1 MAVIIISIGIR
12 LTAYGD
18 LKLSVAT
25 RDTNSYIA
33 SSEVN
38 LLSWRAF
45 TSYRPYTTNLVYKIF
60 TPSDGYRNRAIS
72 DGDTGTVKRKTDRG
86 AKNIVVL
93 QSVISIIGW
102 SCLAWIF
109 SSKLKNGIV
118 KVASAII
125 IMLFGFTPQVV
136 DWDSILSPESLSISL
151 FIFLYA
157 VLIWLVF
164 DHQNNPTKKTKN
176 VLAFIVF
183 FTALFFWVF
192 TRDVNT
198 YSLVFLI
205 FFILGLYII
214 PQFRKSKFLLLTSL
228 MIFLL
233 FILGGVSARQR
244 SLWKLALTH
253 VWVSDI
259 LPSPGN
265 VKYFMD
271 RGMPEYQ
278 SPEYSDWFDQHA
290 PVTYIRFLV
299 DHPAYTIYK
308 FFKDQDSAFKE
319 NMQPY
324 FNASD
329 LEFRPLLIM
338 VGNYMHPKSG
348 VIFLVNLILLLILW
362 NQFQFQKKQA
372 ALPWVWLTAW
382 VFLTASGTMFSSI
395 FGDSWGLVRH
405 ALSSTLTYSLL
416 MWMLIII
423 LADFSMVREEN
434 KPRQI
439 EQRMAQEK
447 T

>member
-1 MAVIIISIGIR
+1 
-12 LTAYGD
+12 
-18 LKLSVAT
+18 
-25 RDTNSYIA
+25 
-33 SSEVN
+33 
-38 LLSWRAF
+38 
-45 TSYRPYTTNLVYKIF
+45 
-60 TPSDGYRNRAIS
+60 
-72 DGDTGTVKRKTDRG
+72 
-86 AKNIVVL
+86 
-93 QSVISIIGW
+93 
-102 SCLAWIF
+102 
-109 SSKLKNGIV
+109 
-118 KVASAII
+118 
-125 IMLFGFTPQVV
+125 
-136 DWDSILSPESLSISL
+136 
-151 FIFLYA
+151 
-157 VLIWLVF
+157 
-164 DHQNNPTKKTKN
+164 
-176 VLAFIVF
+176 
-183 FTALFFWVF
+183 
-192 TRDVNT
+192 
-198 YSLVFLI
+198 
-205 FFILGLYII
+205 
-214 PQFRKSKFLLLTSL
+214 
-228 MIFLL
+228 
-233 FILGGVSARQR
+233 
-244 SLWKLALTH
+244 
-253 VWVSDI
+253 
-259 LPSPGN
+259 
-265 VKYFMD
+265 MD

-319 NMQPY
+319 NLQPY